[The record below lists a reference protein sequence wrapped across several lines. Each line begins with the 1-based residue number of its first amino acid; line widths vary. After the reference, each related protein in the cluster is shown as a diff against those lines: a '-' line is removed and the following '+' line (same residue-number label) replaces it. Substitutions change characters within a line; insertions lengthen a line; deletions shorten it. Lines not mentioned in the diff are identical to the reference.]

1 MIKNHIKIAWRNLLK
16 NKGFSAINIIGL
28 AIGMAAVLLIALW
41 VQNQFLYDNF
51 YNNKKDIYKLWNHYS
66 KDGQTNVHDITA
78 GAAANTIKEIYPEVE
93 YAARMYWSSNSLLTY
108 GEKSLKTRG
117 NEVDADFLQIFDF
130 PVASGD
136 IRHALAG
143 QKNIVLTVQL
153 AKSLFEDEDPLEKT
167 VILDNDES
175 YRVAAVLADLPSY
188 TDFDFSYL
196 VPLQDKAYG
205 TNWNTNTYYTYIGL
219 RPGTD
224 INSFNKKI
232 EPIVRNNASD
242 LKFNSVFLY
251 PISKMHLYSRFEN
264 GVPVGGKI
272 EQVRLVA
279 GIGLLILC
287 IACINFINLST
298 ARSQKRAKEVGVR
311 KVVGARKSN
320 LISQFLTESV
330 LLSVIA
336 GITAIGLSCIAL
348 PLFNQVLDK
357 PLSFD
362 MVTPLIFGGMFIFM
376 LCTGLLAGIYPAF
389 VLSAFQPVKTIKGL
403 TKKNKN
409 SFSLR
414 EVLVV
419 LQFGIAIVLI
429 IATLIV
435 RMQINYASERN
446 AGYNPS
452 QLIEIPVEGD
462 MNKNY
467 EAIKAE
473 LLNSGAVKDVTR
485 TGWSITKN
493 ASVSNGNFS
502 WEGATPEQTQNT
514 SFVLG
519 RAESDFIKTV
529 GLTLVDGRDLDYARL
544 PADSASVL
552 LNEAAIKTMGLENP
566 VGKYFKRGGNTY
578 TIVGV
583 FKNYINDSPYEDIA
597 PMAIFPSK
605 NWMLNMVIR
614 TSERYSMQ
622 KNLQTMETIIKK
634 FNPAY
639 PFSYSFVDEEYAK
652 KFHDQRQMAS
662 LSFIFSM
669 LAIAISCLGLFGL
682 ASYIAETRTKEIGIR
697 KVLGASVWGIS
708 GMLSKDF
715 VKLMILA
722 ILLASPIAWWVMN
735 KWLEDFSYRIAIS
748 WWVFVAA
755 GAAAIAIALFT
766 VSTQA
771 IKAARANP
779 VDSLRDE

>member
-1 MIKNHIKIAWRNLLK
+1 MIKNYIKTAWRGLLK
-16 NKGFSAINIIGL
+16 NKGYSAINIIGL
-28 AIGMAAVLLIALW
+28 AIGMASVLLIALW
-41 VQNQFLYDNF
+41 VQNQFRYDNF
-51 YNNKKDIYKLWNHYS
+51 YSDKNDIYKVWNRY
-66 KDGQTNVHDITA
+66 KDEEVRIQDITS
-78 GAAANTIKEIYPEVE
+78 GAVANALRETYPEVE

-108 GEKSLKTRG
+108 GEKSLKTQG
-117 NEVDADFLQIFDF
+117 NEVDPDFLQIFDF
-130 PVASGD
+130 PIVSGNTKQ
-136 IRHALAG
+136 ALAG
-143 QKNIVLTVQL
+143 HKNIVLTAQL
-153 AKSLFEDEDPLEKT
+153 AKNLFGDEDPLEKT
-167 VILDNDES
+167 VILDNEEP
-175 YRVAAVLADLPSY
+175 YKVTAVLQNLPSY

-196 VPLQDKAYG
+196 IPLEDKTYG
-205 TNWNTNTYYTYIGL
+205 TDWNTNTYYTFIRL
-219 RPGTD
+219 RSGTD
-224 INSFNKKI
+224 IASFNQKI
-232 EPIVRNNASD
+232 EPVVRNNASD

-251 PISKMHLYSRFEN
+251 PMSSMHLYSRFEN
-264 GVPVGGKI
+264 GIPVGGKI
-272 EQVRLVA
+272 EQVRLIA

-320 LISQFLTESV
+320 LIGQFLTESV
-330 LLSVIA
+330 LLSSIA
-336 GITAIGLSCIAL
+336 GIIAIGLAFIAL
-348 PLFNQVLDK
+348 PLFNKILDK

-362 MVTPLIFGGMFIFM
+362 MANPLIWMAILVFV

-389 VLSAFQPVKTIKGL
+389 VLSTFQPVKTLKGIL
-403 TKKNKN
+403 KKSRYNL
-409 SFSLR
+409 SLR
-414 EVLVV
+414 EVLVIF
-419 LQFGIAIVLI
+419 QFSIAVVLI

-435 RMQINYASERN
+435 RLQINYASERN
-446 AGYNPS
+446 AGYNAS

-473 LLNSGAVKDVTR
+473 LLNSGTVKGVTR

-514 SFVLG
+514 SFALG
-519 RAESDFIKTV
+519 RAESDFVKTV

-566 VGKYFKRGGNTY
+566 VGKYFKRGDDTY

-583 FKNYINDSPYEDIA
+583 FKDYINDSPYEDIA

-605 NWMLNMVIR
+605 NWMLNMVVR
-614 TSERYSMQ
+614 TNEHHAMQ
-622 KNLQTMETIIKK
+622 QNLQTMETIIKK

-639 PFSYSFVDEEYAK
+639 PFNYSFVDEEYAK
-652 KFHDQRQMAS
+652 KFHDQQQTVS

-682 ASYIAETRTKEIGIR
+682 ASYIAETRIKEIGIR
-697 KVLGASVWGIS
+697 KVLGASVWEIS
-708 GMLSKDF
+708 SMLSKDF
-715 VKLMILA
+715 IKLVFLA
-722 ILLASPIAWWVMN
+722 IVLASPVAWWAMHN
-735 KWLEDFSYRIAIS
+735 WLEDFSYRIAIS
-748 WWVFVAA
+748 WWVFIWA